1 MGVYAPGQSM
11 KIIAVIIML
20 VILGSLASAMVFL
33 VKDGGKTK
41 RTVNA
46 LTVRIS
52 LSVALFAFL
61 MFGYWMGWF
70 RSSHP
75 LG

>member
-1 MGVYAPGQSM
+1 M
-11 KIIAVIIML
+11 KIVAIIILL
-20 VILGSLASAMVFL
+20 VILVSQGSAGFFL
-33 VKDGGKTK
+33 VKDRGKTK

-52 LSVALFAFL
+52 LSVALFLFL

-70 RSSHP
+70 RSTHP

>member
-1 MGVYAPGQSM
+1 M

-20 VILGSLASAMVFL
+20 AILGSLASAMVFL

-52 LSVALFAFL
+52 LSVALFVFL